1 MDNIVLREIDFHIT
15 NKCNMNCIHCLY
27 DSGKKS
33 MDEMELDDIKR
44 VIKEFS
50 IVSNRS
56 GSINLFGGEI
66 FVRKDIFN
74 IIETVKEE
82 GLKLGIITNGY
93 FNETIF
99 KKIVECK
106 PERLTID
113 LDGASVDTHDWLR
126 NKKGSFEKS
135 IDTIRKFIENKIN
148 VSVTTVLNKRNVA
161 EIENMLKLC
170 EDLGIYSIS
179 FFMMTPLGRGENLK
193 EYVLNGNEW
202 IETKN
207 KVQNWVERN
216 KPKFSIIW
224 ENAFIEEDKSDSQ
237 KILCNNFCGDVLNI
251 KCNGDVYFCGLLT
264 SQDKG
269 KIGNVRYESLGD
281 IIKKANT
288 KVLNMKGCFALQLD
302 ESKNK
307 KVVSCNAIA
316 GCPYN
321 IEQLNKYME
330 VN

>member
-1 MDNIVLREIDFHIT
+1 MNNTILNEIDFHIT
-15 NKCNMNCIHCLY
+15 NRCNMNCNHCLY
-27 DSGKKS
+27 DSGSKYIE
-33 MDEMELDDIKR
+33 EMELDDIKR
-44 VIKEFS
+44 VIREFS
-50 IVSNRS
+50 IISNRT

-74 IIETVKEE
+74 IIETVKKE

-99 KKIVECK
+99 NKIVECK

-113 LDGASVDTHDWLR
+113 LDGASADTHDWLR
-126 NKKGSFEKS
+126 NKKGSFEES
-135 IDTIRKFIENKIN
+135 IATIRKFIKNKIN
-148 VSVTTVLNKRNVA
+148 ISVTTVLNKKNVD
-161 EIENMLKLC
+161 EIENMLNLC
-170 EDLGIYSIS
+170 KNLGIYSIS
-179 FFMMTPLGRGENLK
+179 FFIMTPLGRGENLK

-207 KVQNWVERN
+207 KVQNWVEIN

-224 ENAFIEEDKSDSQ
+224 ENAFIQKDKSSLQ

-269 KIGNVRYESLGD
+269 KIGNVRYESLED

-288 KVLNMKGCFALQLD
+288 KPLNMKGCFALKLN
-302 ESKNK
+302 ESENREE
-307 KVVSCNAIA
+307 VSCNVIA